1 MSLAEKTLQKARIVH
16 AAFFLTSILYMLIPM
31 VAFKT
36 QTKEVRPAIILA
48 ISFVAVSD
56 MGMGILYRN
65 KFSPPLTEALAR
77 NLDDA
82 AASRKWFI
90 GVVRSFVFCEMTI
103 LFGLALRILGTSWN
117 ISGLFF
123 IAGILLLLAWTPKLD
138 LPSSTRS

>member
-56 MGMGILYRN
+56 MGMGIVYRN

-90 GVVRSFVFCEMTI
+90 GVVRSFVFCEMN
-103 LFGLALRILGTSWN
+103 LVRLGTANLGNQLEYFRSFFHRWDFAAT
-117 ISGLFF
+117 GLD
-123 IAGILLLLAWTPKLD
+123 AET
-138 LPSSTRS
+138 